1 MAHRLDEWSVPSP
14 RVLIPVLGIGFL
26 VALMVGSALE
36 RLESGDPARWR
47 SDLET
52 EIKLNCEA
60 RIERAARDTIG
71 PVVFAN
77 MYDSAVSFDAMRTT
91 FRWESYFTAPETF
104 PSTRRYPFVCSGS
117 GSGSNILNWRIDD
130 IEMP

>member
-1 MAHRLDEWSVPSP
+1 
-14 RVLIPVLGIGFL
+14 
-26 VALMVGSALE
+26 MVGSALE
-36 RLESGDPARWR
+36 RLESRDPARRR
-47 SDLET
+47 SDATRRAAAQARELET

-77 MYDSAVSFDAMRTT
+77 MYDSAVRFDAMRTT

-104 PSTRRYPFVCSGS
+104 RSTRRHPFVCSGS

>member
-1 MAHRLDEWSVPSP
+1 M
-14 RVLIPVLGIGFL
+14 RVLMPVLGFGFL
-26 VALMVGSALE
+26 VALMVGSCPE
-36 RLESGDPARWR
+36 PRDPARR
-47 SDLET
+47 RLDLET

-77 MYDSAVSFDAMRTT
+77 MYDSSVSFDAARTT
-91 FRWESYFTAPETF
+91 FRWESYFTAPETV

-117 GSGSNILNWRIDD
+117 GSGSDILNWRIDD

>member
-1 MAHRLDEWSVPSP
+1 M
-14 RVLIPVLGIGFL
+14 RVLMPVLGFGFL
-26 VALMVGSALE
+26 VALMVGSCPEPRDSA
-36 RLESGDPARWR
+36 RRAARPAR
-47 SDLET
+47 SELET

-77 MYDSAVSFDAMRTT
+77 MYDSSLSFDAARTT

-117 GSGSNILNWRIDD
+117 GTGSDILNWRIDD